1 LLASIE
7 QGTSL
12 DELRAQVLALPKE
25 QAAAGLRGLAAA
37 GEEQAVP
44 LLADVAGAADRALAE
59 AAVEALGDVRAQ
71 AAAEALDEIAASV
84 DDKAVQKAARRS
96 IFRLGSQGIRVEPSA
111 PTTASIATTRPATL
125 YRVIASAY
133 DGSGSRSMWF
143 GAERRLGGI
152 YLVAVVLNDV
162 DGLVDCA
169 GRDTTRKR
177 FSEQEATMREKDIT
191 AWVELPNDYACQL
204 VQEGVDLAQASGQLL
219 PPGYA
224 MWADLIGN
232 PPEPF
237 SQALVYAEISAFETR
252 MHPTLEGETPR
263 LFTQPEVESWFFRPE
278 EVQKWLHQLAET
290 PGSRLLVTPES
301 EQDRVERVMREA
313 VKELLPPARRAGL
326 KRRLEETAYI
336 FLRTDRMAD
345 ARRAV
350 QAAATIEEERPLRP
364 PHPFLRALME
374 RSLRIALEVERSD
387 FEPTRLAR
395 VP

>member
-1 LLASIE
+1 
-7 QGTSL
+7 
-12 DELRAQVLALPKE
+12 
-25 QAAAGLRGLAAA
+25 
-37 GEEQAVP
+37 
-44 LLADVAGAADRALAE
+44 
-59 AAVEALGDVRAQ
+59 
-71 AAAEALDEIAASV
+71 
-84 DDKAVQKAARRS
+84 
-96 IFRLGSQGIRVEPSA
+96 
-111 PTTASIATTRPATL
+111 
-125 YRVIASAY
+125 VIASAY
-133 DGSGSRSMWF
+133 DGTGSRSMWF
-143 GAERRLGGI
+143 GAERPLGGI

-177 FSEQEATMREKDIT
+177 FAEQEATMREKDIT
-191 AWVELPNDYACQL
+191 AWVELPNDYARQL
-204 VQEGVDLAQASGQLL
+204 VLEGVDLAQASGQLL

-232 PPEPF
+232 PAEPF

-278 EVQKWLHQLAET
+278 EVQKWLHQLAEP